1 MAFIKNGQGSSL
13 GVVEA
18 PKGQPQEV
26 KTGNNDTTDDMVRKP
41 TQQVVKGS

>member
-18 PKGQPQEV
+18 PKAQPNETESADKV
-26 KTGNNDTTDDMVRKP
+26 SKP
-41 TQQVVKGS
+41 VEQVVRPASTKEV